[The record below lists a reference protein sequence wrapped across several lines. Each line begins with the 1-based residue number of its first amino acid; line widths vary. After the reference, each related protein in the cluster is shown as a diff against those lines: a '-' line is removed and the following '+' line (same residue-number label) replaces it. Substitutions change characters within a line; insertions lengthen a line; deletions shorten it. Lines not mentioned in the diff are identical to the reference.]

1 MFVVEV
7 SRFARYVSVSK
18 SKITVPNVVRSK
30 YVAYRSE
37 ASPLTTFLVVLIFA
51 LSFASIGLIGFSA
64 VMFLTVSLL
73 LLWYFEGKRRGRE
86 VTELRSVLPEDK
98 VFEILGEV
106 ARVCTETRRGSEV
119 FHVGGFELHVRCGI
133 PYKCV
138 KYNSRNLRWLTL
150 LYASVGLALVFSY
163 AFLSAMY
170 LVIVSIASLFIIIY
184 TSRVRVC
191 EEFLVKKEKIEFEV
205 GS

>member
-1 MFVVEV
+1 LVVEV

-18 SKITVPNVVRSK
+18 SKITVPSVVRSK

-37 ASPLTTFLVVLIFA
+37 ASPLTTFLIVFIFA
-51 LSFASIGLIGFSA
+51 LSIASIGLIGFSA

-73 LLWYFEGKRRGRE
+73 ILWYFESRRRGRE
-86 VTELRSVLPEDK
+86 VADLRSVLPEDK

-106 ARVCTETRRGSEV
+106 ARVCGETRSGSEV
-119 FHVGGFELHVRCGI
+119 LHVGGFMLRARCGT

-138 KYNSRNLRWLTL
+138 KYDSRNLRRLTL
-150 LYASVGLALVFSY
+150 LYASVGLALVLSY
-163 AFLSAMY
+163 AFLSALY
-170 LVIVSIASLFIIIY
+170 LLLVSIASLFIIIY

-191 EEFLVKKEKIEFEV
+191 EEFLVKKEKIELEV